1 MPLGQRLVVVCVHDL
16 IAIVLVVFEIFCV
29 QTLIQVKE
37 TSKVT
42 LARGF
47 CGLLVLWDGM
57 EFFVFS
63 VTTGQRVV
71 SSPL

>member
-16 IAIVLVVFEIFCV
+16 IVIVLVVFEILCV

-71 SSPL
+71 ISPL